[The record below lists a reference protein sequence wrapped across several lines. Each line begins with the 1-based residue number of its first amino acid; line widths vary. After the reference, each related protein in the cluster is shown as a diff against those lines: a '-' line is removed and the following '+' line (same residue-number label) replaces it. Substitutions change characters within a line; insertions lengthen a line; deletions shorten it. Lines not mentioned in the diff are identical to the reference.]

1 MQPRILSLK
10 DLLFIL
16 PVSLALGA
24 ALSAIQPGAWWIGWL
39 GFSAL
44 FILGLL
50 ALVASWR
57 WACAENSSE
66 PVADHS
72 RNAPRTLAWMIGL
85 ALLLRL
91 AAGVAVYIAL
101 PINGHNTPDDKA
113 GYVFTDAHRRD
124 DQAWQLASSGK
135 PLWTAFDRSYY
146 TDQYGGL
153 LAFSAFTY
161 RYLSPDAQR
170 PLLIILLASLVA
182 ALGVP
187 FLYKATRLLWD
198 EKLAVVACW
207 LFVLYPESIL
217 TGGAQMREPFLLTFI
232 AMSLWGFALWLKQG
246 GAGVEPVEASSA
258 ALRPKGVSKG
268 RSAWLWMAV
277 GLIGMLLVNPAVA
290 LVTLLVFAVWIYVR
304 GGHKSIP
311 WQALV
316 ALAVIFVLALFVLA
330 WGLNRNNDFGA
341 QSPLGVVLDWFR
353 AAAKWDTYRLER
365 GSGWIQSLF
374 KKMNTSEQLLFAIGY
389 GLLQPVLPAAFTDPS
404 TLTWRIIGISRA
416 LGWYL
421 LLPFMIY
428 SFIAAWRTP
437 PGPERRLWLW
447 IVSASWLWVLVCSI
461 RGGGDQWDNPRY
473 RLWLLAFQAL
483 ASAYA
488 WIWWRAHRDA
498 WLPRIVAV
506 EVLAVLIFLQWYASR
521 YYHFGRQIP
530 FFLMIGLIVLVSL
543 AIIAGGWL
551 WDRRAVS
558 KSA

>member
-1 MQPRILSLK
+1 
-10 DLLFIL
+10 
-16 PVSLALGA
+16 
-24 ALSAIQPGAWWIGWL
+24 
-39 GFSAL
+39 
-44 FILGLL
+44 
-50 ALVASWR
+50 
-57 WACAENSSE
+57 
-66 PVADHS
+66 
-72 RNAPRTLAWMIGL
+72 MIGL

-124 DQAWQLASSGK
+124 DQSWQLASSGK

-170 PLLIILLASLVA
+170 PLLIILLASLAA

-198 EKLAVVACW
+198 EKLAVVASW

-232 AMSLWGFALWLKQG
+232 AMSLWGFAAWLKHGQPN
-246 GAGVEPVEASSA
+246 ARAEREAEPVEARSV
-258 ALRPKGVSKG
+258 ALPKVPKG
-268 RSAWLWMAV
+268 RSGAWLWMAV
-277 GLIGMLLVNPAVA
+277 GFIGMLLVNPAVA
-290 LVTLLVFAVWIYVR
+290 LVTLLIFVVWVYVR
-304 GGHKSIP
+304 GEHKRLP

-316 ALAVIFVLALFVLA
+316 ALAVIFILALFVLS
-330 WGLNRNNDFGA
+330 WGLNRNNDFGT
-341 QSPLGVVLDWFR
+341 QSPLGVILDWFR

-374 KKMNTSEQLLFAIGY
+374 RKMNTSEQLLFAIIY

-421 LLPFMIY
+421 LLPLMIY

-437 PGPERRLWLW
+437 AGAERRLWLW

-498 WLPRIVAV
+498 WLPRIIAV

-521 YYHFGRQIP
+521 YYHFGGQIP
-530 FFLMIGLIVLVSL
+530 FFLMIGLIVLVAL
-543 AIIAGGWL
+543 VIIAGGWL
-551 WDRRAVS
+551 WDRRFKVRLTRP
-558 KSA
+558 

>member
-1 MQPRILSLK
+1 MQPRILHLK

-16 PVSLALGA
+16 PASLILGA
-24 ALSAIQPGAWWIGWL
+24 ALSAIQPGTWWIGWL

-44 FILGLL
+44 FVLGLL

-57 WACAENSSE
+57 WACAERGSE

-72 RNAPRTLAWMIGL
+72 QNASHTLALMIGL

-91 AAGVAVYIAL
+91 AAGVAVSIAL

-135 PLWTAFDRSYY
+135 PLWTAFDKTYY

-187 FLYKATRLLWD
+187 FLFKATRLLWG
-198 EKLAVVACW
+198 EKLAAVACW

-232 AMSLWGFALWLKQG
+232 AMSLWGFALWLKQDRYNR
-246 GAGVEPVEASSA
+246 AERKAELVEA
-258 ALRPKGVSKG
+258 VSKG
-268 RSAWLWMAV
+268 RSAWLWLAV

-290 LVTLLVFAVWIYVR
+290 LVTLLVFAVWLYVR

-316 ALAVIFVLALFVLA
+316 ALAVIFVLALFILS
-330 WGLNRNNDFGA
+330 WSLNRNNDFGA
-341 QSPLGVVLDWFR
+341 QSPVGVVLDWFR
-353 AAAKWDTYRLER
+353 SAAKWDTYRLER

-374 KKMNTSEQLLFAIGY
+374 RKMNGSEQYLFAIVY
-389 GLLQPVLPAAFTDPS
+389 GLLQPILPAAFIDPS

-428 SFIAAWRTP
+428 GFIAAWRTP

-473 RLWLLAFQAL
+473 RLWLFAFQAL
-483 ASAYA
+483 TAAYA
-488 WIWWRAHRDA
+488 WVWWRAHQDA

-506 EVLAVLIFLQWYASR
+506 EAAAVLIFLQWYLSR
-521 YYHFGRQIP
+521 YYHFFGQIP

-543 AIIAGGWL
+543 AIVGGGWL
-551 WDRRAVS
+551 WDRRAAS
-558 KSA
+558 KAA